1 MALKTMG
8 SLLRQLDRSKNWLA
22 RYKGP
27 HEKWLQRSTGTP
39 DKRLAEQIMQQYERD
54 ARTAEMDGG
63 LITTKVIANAIEMER
78 LATGR
83 ELRFPSLRSFFK
95 EFLEAKTINKKTATI
110 ASYRKTANLFLEHMG
125 AEAEKPLSRVRPAD
139 VQTFIQKRIDQGAAP
154 ATVRQ
159 SIIVLR
165 MMFKRAVDSGMC
177 AINPVATVEV
187 PEGESKAK
195 LPFTDAEVEAIL
207 KACPDDEWRTLVY
220 FGYYTGARMSDCVSF
235 TWDSFDLG
243 DTPKLTYRQKKTGK
257 GSKGWVTIAVHPS
270 LKKRLLEWRKT
281 SKGPK
286 EGYVLPGLAGK
297 PLGGNKGPST
307 LFMHIVKEAGIDPC
321 HSVTGRS
328 RQPRKCFH
336 SFRTTLVSKM
346 QSMEVPQDVRMSIVG
361 HASADVHK
369 GYSQGEWNSV
379 KSAINKLPNLSC

>member
-1 MALKTMG
+1 MG

-27 HEKWLQRSTGTP
+27 LGKWLQRSTGTP

-54 ARTAEMDGG
+54 ARTAELDGG

-83 ELRFPSLRSFFK
+83 ELRFPSLRSFLK

-187 PEGESKAK
+187 PEGESKA
-195 LPFTDAEVEAIL
+195 
-207 KACPDDEWRTLVY
+207 
-220 FGYYTGARMSDCVSF
+220 
-235 TWDSFDLG
+235 
-243 DTPKLTYRQKKTGK
+243 
-257 GSKGWVTIAVHPS
+257 
-270 LKKRLLEWRKT
+270 
-281 SKGPK
+281 
-286 EGYVLPGLAGK
+286 
-297 PLGGNKGPST
+297 
-307 LFMHIVKEAGIDPC
+307 
-321 HSVTGRS
+321 
-328 RQPRKCFH
+328 
-336 SFRTTLVSKM
+336 
-346 QSMEVPQDVRMSIVG
+346 
-361 HASADVHK
+361 
-369 GYSQGEWNSV
+369 
-379 KSAINKLPNLSC
+379 

>member
-1 MALKTMG
+1 MA
-8 SLLRQLDRSKNWLA
+8 SLFRQISRSKNWLVHF
-22 RYKGP
+22 RGSDG
-27 HEKWLQRSTGTP
+27 KWLQRSTGTP
-39 DKRLAEQIMQQYERD
+39 DKKLAEQIKQQFERD
-54 ARTAEMDGG
+54 ARTAEFNGG
-63 LITTKVIANAIEMER
+63 LLIKKVVENAMEMHER
-78 LATGR
+78 VTGR
-83 ELRFPSLRSFFK
+83 NLRFPTLRAFFAD
-95 EFLEAKTINKKTATI
+95 FLTSKSINKKTATI

-125 AEAEKPLSRVRPAD
+125 AEADKPLSRVRPAD

-159 SIIVLR
+159 GIIVLR
-165 MMFKRAVDSGMC
+165 MMFKRALDSGMC

-235 TWDSFDLG
+235 NWDSFDLG

-328 RQPRKCFH
+328 KQPRKCFH
-336 SFRTTLVSKM
+336 SFRTTLVSRL
-346 QSMEVPQDVRMSIVG
+346 QSLEVPIETRMDIVG

-379 KSAINKLPNLSC
+379 KSAINKLPDLRD